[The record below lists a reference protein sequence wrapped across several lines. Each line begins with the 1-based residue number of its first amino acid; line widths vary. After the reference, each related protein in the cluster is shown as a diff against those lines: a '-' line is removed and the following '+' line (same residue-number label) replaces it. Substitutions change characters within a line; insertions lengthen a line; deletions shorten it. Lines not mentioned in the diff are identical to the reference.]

1 MAVIV
6 QYVVVKDGVE
16 KMTFTTKKEADAY
29 DKMLD
34 IAENLYGFLESSKIG
49 IDDEKLDELTFF
61 IAQNSDAV
69 AAILKGGTLKKTA
82 EDEKAGPAK
91 AAKPGKDKETAEATQ
106 TQAKADKD
114 AAQDNTGTVRNI
126 GNKNAA

>member
-34 IAENLYGFLESSKIG
+34 IAENLYGFLESSNIEIG
-49 IDDEKLDELTFF
+49 DEKLDELTFF
-61 IAQNSDAV
+61 IAQNSDAI
-69 AAILKGGTLKKTA
+69 AAILKGGAPNKVRDDAKS
-82 EDEKAGPAK
+82 GPAK
-91 AAKPGKDKETAEATQ
+91 TAKS
-106 TQAKADKD
+106 AKDKD
-114 AAQDNTGTVRNI
+114 AADTAQNPAAADTESKVRNI
-126 GNKNAA
+126 GNKDAA